1 MLDYGPVYGFWLYSF
16 EHFNGLLG
24 NYHTNQRSIE
34 IQVFRKFLDDMH
46 VRNIALSDNSLL
58 HDNLDLF
65 NAFFTSS
72 NGGSCADTIA
82 NVDRQFGSGW
92 HLLLSLPT
100 ERVEQTLLYASGKF
114 ISALPPFKWQIF
126 NSDSLRYLKEAYS
139 YFLSVELRNSC

>member
-82 NVDRQFGSGW
+82 NVDR
-92 HLLLSLPT
+92 
-100 ERVEQTLLYASGKF
+100 
-114 ISALPPFKWQIF
+114 
-126 NSDSLRYLKEAYS
+126 
-139 YFLSVELRNSC
+139 